1 MLLKKMMGITINKM
15 KARNNKMKTNDSQLQ
30 ELYNHFFAEVALE
43 IQENE
48 DPLAVA
54 AVLTS
59 IALRLYK
66 TSLDERDFNKMV
78 ASIVAK
84 KGDVLPFF
92 DTDKVL
98 H

>member
-1 MLLKKMMGITINKM
+1 MGITINKM
-15 KARNNKMKTNDSQLQ
+15 KARNNKMKTNDSQIQ
-30 ELYNHFFAEVALE
+30 ELYNHFFTEVALE
-43 IQENE
+43 IRENE
-48 DPLAVA
+48 DPFAVA
-54 AVLTS
+54 AVLMS

-66 TSLDERDFNKMV
+66 TSLDEPDFNKMV